1 MTPQVEAGNTSPMNV
16 SSFEDHSDNAPAG
29 QDITQAA
36 RDDANKFLDPF
47 TIDTS
52 GSTVTPSQWQDAS
65 RNLTSSLYNLNPDTT
80 AKYLIET
87 DPAFTSKHNFLS
99 SDYMYEQMKWDP
111 ERVPKRLGDGF
122 YEQQLIRDQILNQT
136 GQRYLDGYSSDMEEY
151 KALMDA
157 GIAYAKETGLVPGV
171 SLSPEQVAALTSD
184 MVWLETKTVMVNGE
198 PQEVVYPR
206 VYLRANSDMTLS
218 ADGSLMSAKNLV
230 IDTKEAV
237 ENSGV
242 LQGKTVQIQAGLV
255 QNTGRIQGGSI
266 GIQSE
271 SDIYQGGLMTA
282 ADSVQL
288 SAQHD
293 VVMDTTVTH
302 FANQDVLNRTAGIA
316 VTDKDGVLLVEA
328 GHDINLAGATLQA
341 LGDNGAV
348 ILHAGNDVNLTTQ
361 TLSAK
366 KDMTLNSD
374 NYLRTQ
380 WQTEVGTSID
390 AKGGVA
396 IKAGQD
402 INARAAYI
410 NSDDGTVAMAA
421 GRDINLTTGREI
433 AVDDFGLKHKESGL
447 LSSSTT
453 TVRTHDDHQTV
464 LGTTITG
471 KEVQLGAMQ
480 DVNMTAAAVAGQ
492 NDVTVA
498 AGRHVTTTSDMQY
511 DKATAY
517 TKVKS
522 SGVLGAGL
530 GIMIGTQKMKDNYEG
545 EFKTQ
550 IGTTIG
556 SSEGSVTIAAGD
568 TAHLTTTDIIG
579 KTGIDIAA
587 QDIILDGKKNEAH
600 ERQTH
605 EESMSG
611 LTISLSSPVI
621 EAAEGVRS
629 TIRTAQT
636 RDNKT
641 LQALEAYEGGKTLND
656 QIHAMEQGG
665 IGFVGIHVG
674 IGSSSFKQE
683 YQNDTVTY
691 AGGTLVSEGTI
702 TIAAGSEDQRKEID
716 GRK

>member
-1 MTPQVEAGNTSPMNV
+1 M
-16 SSFEDHSDNAPAG
+16 DN
-29 QDITQAA
+29 
-36 RDDANKFLDPF
+36 
-47 TIDTS
+47 
-52 GSTVTPSQWQDAS
+52 
-65 RNLTSSLYNLNPDTT
+65 
-80 AKYLIET
+80 
-87 DPAFTSKHNFLS
+87 
-99 SDYMYEQMKWDP
+99 
-111 ERVPKRLGDGF
+111 
-122 YEQQLIRDQILNQT
+122 
-136 GQRYLDGYSSDMEEY
+136 
-151 KALMDA
+151 
-157 GIAYAKETGLVPGV
+157 
-171 SLSPEQVAALTSD
+171 
-184 MVWLETKTVMVNGE
+184 
-198 PQEVVYPR
+198 
-206 VYLRANSDMTLS
+206 
-218 ADGSLMSAKNLV
+218 
-230 IDTKEAV
+230 
-237 ENSGV
+237 
-242 LQGKTVQIQAGLV
+242 
-255 QNTGRIQGGSI
+255 
-266 GIQSE
+266 
-271 SDIYQGGLMTA
+271 
-282 ADSVQL
+282 
-288 SAQHD
+288 
-293 VVMDTTVTH
+293 TVTH
-302 FANQDVLNRTAGIA
+302 LANQDVLNRTAGIA
-316 VTDKDGVLLVEA
+316 VTGDDGVLLVEA
-328 GHDINLAGATLQA
+328 GHNIDLAGATLQA

-348 ILHAGNDVNLTTQ
+348 ILNAGNDVNLTTQ

-380 WQTEVGTSID
+380 RQTEVGTSLD

-396 IKAGQD
+396 VQAGQD

-453 TVRTHDDHQTV
+453 TIRTHDDHQTV
-464 LGTTITG
+464 LGATITG
-471 KEVQLGAMQ
+471 KEVQMGAVQ

-498 AGRHVTTTSDMQY
+498 AGRNVTTTSDMQY

-530 GIMIGTQKMKDNYEG
+530 GIMIGTQKMQDNYEG

-587 QDIILDGKKNEAH
+587 QDIILDGKQNEAH

-656 QIHAMEQGG
+656 QIHAMEQGD
-665 IGFVGIHVG
+665 IGSVGIHVG

-691 AGGTLVSEGTI
+691 AGGIGSPEDLMRFEKLTEGKVDFTI
-702 TIAAGSEDQRKEID
+702 GSALDLFGGAIPYQEVKKYQLL
-716 GRK
+716 